1 MDEAS
6 KLAPDAAPAR
16 RTYGA
21 VAKAALGVAGVGAV
35 AALRGSDVGASVSS
49 ALFGSP
55 TAALDDAPGG
65 GSELSFY
72 VWSDYTDTYGD
83 VGTSYTWY
91 GDGGYAGIVE
101 PYVPQTLVADCAACS
116 PDTTYTWTF
125 SGGETAF
132 GNEVERMFY
141 ALETY
146 DVQVSATAGDS
157 VLASYAGTVV
167 CRYVRR
173 EIRQLSSTDRN
184 RFFDAMKVL
193 WTQTSDVG
201 QDIYGPSFLSI
212 YDTAEFHVTLSSD
225 IKCDHMHDGIGFL
238 TMHVGLALALEQAL
252 QAVDNRVAL
261 PYWDYTI
268 DKYMYDSG
276 NWTSMKSDSPLWQN
290 DWFGHTDSANTTI
303 NAGRWAYI
311 EVEIGVW
318 GSESHNSYGYLRAP
332 WNNNNNAYVERAS
345 DLCGQTYTA
354 LPSCEVHYYTLSK
367 TYTWSDFGWVL
378 PYEPHGPV
386 HMFVGGTKE
395 CDTIGD
401 KVESYLDYQVGLS
414 DDDGEYETV
423 ATYAE
428 VGNSSNYTVSGNA
441 TVLAS
446 TNGTLHQREVKK
458 LMYLLRTDM
467 FVSLKNMYRAG
478 YLEFPDY
485 CSLDTNFSD
494 CHATCMELDQ
504 LQDAITD
511 KDDTYI
517 EDYWEMMFAWSSAT
531 DSYTWL
537 SHEVKVTIIR
547 MVCEGGFA
555 VDGDQLESGSPM
567 DPAFWP
573 IHGTVERLWLYKKL
587 LGFTNEGWPDDYS
600 TVSECFGHNATDLIP
615 FSFSLIDTDADDD
628 DGAVSLMANASA
640 NVTLPAPSPAVM
652 MDELNSTR
660 YTNQELYDKMGPDSM
675 AMPYVYQDFDWDH
688 CSHAGFDFT
697 GIDTSA
703 EVTDDVLDM
712 TPTDVDEAAAPP
724 SLDDD
729 ADDARRK
736 LTGASMTREEIVAL
750 RWQLYKM
757 TVPEYIQD
765 LF

>member
-1 MDEAS
+1 MWTPRRYICPNWERQPDDDDGVPRHGWAS

-91 GDGGYAGIVE
+91 SDGGYAGIVE

-184 RFFDAMKVL
+184 RFFDAMK
-193 WTQTSDVG
+193 
-201 QDIYGPSFLSI
+201 
-212 YDTAEFHVTLSSD
+212 FHVTLSSD

-311 EVEIGVW
+311 EVEIG
-318 GSESHNSYGYLRAP
+318 
-332 WNNNNNAYVERAS
+332 
-345 DLCGQTYTA
+345 TYTA

-401 KVESYLDYQVGLS
+401 KVESYLDYQIGLS
-414 DDDGEYETV
+414 DDDGEYETI

-428 VGNSSNYTVSGNA
+428 VGNSSNYTVSGNE
-441 TVLAS
+441 TVMAS

-615 FSFSLIDTDADDD
+615 FSFSLIDTDTDDD
-628 DGAVSLMANASA
+628 DDAVSIMANMSA
-640 NVTLPAPSPAVM
+640 N
-652 MDELNSTR
+652 
-660 YTNQELYDKMGPDSM
+660 ELYDKMGPDSM

-736 LTGASMTREEIVAL
+736 LTGASMTREEIVAF

>member
-16 RTYGA
+16 TKYGA

-91 GDGGYAGIVE
+91 SDGGYAGIVE

-193 WTQTSDVG
+193 WTQTSDIG

-276 NWTSMKSDSPLWQN
+276 NWSSLKSESPLWQN
-290 DWFGHTDSANTTI
+290 DWFGDTNAVNTTI

-318 GSESHNSYGYLRAP
+318 GSESHNSYGYLQGRKR
-332 WNNNNNAYVERAS
+332 VRKS
-345 DLCGQTYTA
+345 
-354 LPSCEVHYYTLSK
+354 
-367 TYTWSDFGWVL
+367 
-378 PYEPHGPV
+378 
-386 HMFVGGTKE
+386 
-395 CDTIGD
+395 
-401 KVESYLDYQVGLS
+401 
-414 DDDGEYETV
+414 
-423 ATYAE
+423 
-428 VGNSSNYTVSGNA
+428 
-441 TVLAS
+441 
-446 TNGTLHQREVKK
+446 
-458 LMYLLRTDM
+458 
-467 FVSLKNMYRAG
+467 
-478 YLEFPDY
+478 
-485 CSLDTNFSD
+485 
-494 CHATCMELDQ
+494 Q
-504 LQDAITD
+504 LQRL
-511 KDDTYI
+511 
-517 EDYWEMMFAWSSAT
+517 
-531 DSYTWL
+531 L
-537 SHEVKVTIIR
+537 SR
-547 MVCEGGFA
+547 
-555 VDGDQLESGSPM
+555 
-567 DPAFWP
+567 
-573 IHGTVERLWLYKKL
+573 
-587 LGFTNEGWPDDYS
+587 
-600 TVSECFGHNATDLIP
+600 
-615 FSFSLIDTDADDD
+615 SFS
-628 DGAVSLMANASA
+628 
-640 NVTLPAPSPAVM
+640 
-652 MDELNSTR
+652 TR
-660 YTNQELYDKMGPDSM
+660 FG
-675 AMPYVYQDFDWDH
+675 
-688 CSHAGFDFT
+688 
-697 GIDTSA
+697 
-703 EVTDDVLDM
+703 
-712 TPTDVDEAAAPP
+712 
-724 SLDDD
+724 
-729 ADDARRK
+729 
-736 LTGASMTREEIVAL
+736 
-750 RWQLYKM
+750 
-757 TVPEYIQD
+757 
-765 LF
+765 

>member
-6 KLAPDAAPAR
+6 KLGEQAAPAR

-91 GDGGYAGIVE
+91 SDGGYAGIVE

-193 WTQTSDVG
+193 WTQTSDIG
-201 QDIYGPSFLSI
+201 QDIYGPSF
-212 YDTAEFHVTLSSD
+212 
-225 IKCDHMHDGIGFL
+225 
-238 TMHVGLALALEQAL
+238 
-252 QAVDNRVAL
+252 
-261 PYWDYTI
+261 
-268 DKYMYDSG
+268 
-276 NWTSMKSDSPLWQN
+276 
-290 DWFGHTDSANTTI
+290 
-303 NAGRWAYI
+303 
-311 EVEIGVW
+311 
-318 GSESHNSYGYLRAP
+318 
-332 WNNNNNAYVERAS
+332 
-345 DLCGQTYTA
+345 
-354 LPSCEVHYYTLSK
+354 
-367 TYTWSDFGWVL
+367 
-378 PYEPHGPV
+378 
-386 HMFVGGTKE
+386 
-395 CDTIGD
+395 
-401 KVESYLDYQVGLS
+401 
-414 DDDGEYETV
+414 
-423 ATYAE
+423 
-428 VGNSSNYTVSGNA
+428 
-441 TVLAS
+441 
-446 TNGTLHQREVKK
+446 
-458 LMYLLRTDM
+458 
-467 FVSLKNMYRAG
+467 
-478 YLEFPDY
+478 
-485 CSLDTNFSD
+485 
-494 CHATCMELDQ
+494 
-504 LQDAITD
+504 
-511 KDDTYI
+511 
-517 EDYWEMMFAWSSAT
+517 
-531 DSYTWL
+531 
-537 SHEVKVTIIR
+537 
-547 MVCEGGFA
+547 
-555 VDGDQLESGSPM
+555 
-567 DPAFWP
+567 
-573 IHGTVERLWLYKKL
+573 LYKKL

-615 FSFSLIDTDADDD
+615 FSFSLIDTDTDDD
-628 DGAVSLMANASA
+628 DGAVSAMANMSA
-640 NVTLPAPSPAVM
+640 NATLPAPSPAVM

-736 LTGASMTREEIVAL
+736 LTGASMTREEIVAF